1 MPSLCPHAAA
11 STPPDRTRPQLPALL
26 AAILA
31 SGLITGCNGGDD
43 GVAINSKPVFVGAV
57 TKTSYDGA
65 GDDLLTA
72 GLGKTGLAGASPV
85 AANPTAP
92 TAAELR
98 KIALW
103 NNYRAIVD
111 IAANGGY
118 GTLYGPNIDVNGG
131 NTLGEGKVA
140 GVEYLAYADDGSGRK
155 NVTMLVQIPTSFKRD
170 RACVVTATS
179 SGSRGVYGAIGSAGE
194 WGLKHGCAVAYT
206 DKGTGNGVHDLATNT
221 VNLQNGTR
229 TGATAAGTASNFTA
243 SLTAD
248 ELSAF
253 NTAHPSRIAVKHAHS
268 QQNPEKDW
276 GQDTLK
282 TVRFALW
289 ALNDHLGDRLADG
302 SAIVTF
308 KPDNTIVIASSVSNG
323 AGAALA
329 AAEQDTDGLID
340 GVAVSEPNVQL
351 PPNPSLVVKRGSTS
365 LTGAGRGLYDYFSL
379 ANLYQPCATLATGA
393 AGSPGAAFV
402 PSANATNRCA
412 ALKAK
417 GLLTTATA
425 AEQAEE
431 SMTLLRN
438 AGWQPESDALHAS
451 HYAFATSSIVMTY
464 ANAHGRFSVK
474 DNVCGFSFAGV
485 DAAGKPAP
493 VAAASLAQVFGTG
506 NGVPPSSGIQIINN
520 NSVGGPVRD
529 AVSVS
534 PSTGQLDFNV
544 DGAVCQRSLF
554 TGSDAQAT
562 RVQAGVKEVLRT
574 ANLRGKPA
582 IIVHGRSDTL
592 VPVSFT
598 SRPYYGQNK
607 ITEGASSKLSYVEV
621 TNAQHFDAFI
631 DNAALPG
638 YDSRFVPLHVYYN
651 QALDRMWA
659 HLTQNAPLP
668 PSQLVRTIPRGG
680 TPGAAPAITAANVP
694 PISSTPATGD
704 LITFSGTTVTIPD

>member
-1 MPSLCPHAAA
+1 VRVN
-11 STPPDRTRPQLPALL
+11 T
-26 AAILA
+26 
-31 SGLITGCNGGDD
+31 
-43 GVAINSKPVFVGAV
+43 KPGFVGAV
-57 TKTSYDGA
+57 TKTTYDGA
-65 GDDLLTA
+65 SDDLLTA

-85 AANPTAP
+85 AASPSAP

-98 KIALW
+98 KIAIW

-111 IAANGGY
+111 IAASGGY

-140 GVEYLAYADDGSGRK
+140 GIEYLAYADDGTGRQ
-155 NVTMLVQIPTSFKRD
+155 NVTMLVQIPASFQRD
-170 RACVVTATS
+170 RACIVTATS

-194 WGLKHGCAVAYT
+194 WGLKRGCAVAYT

-221 VNLQNGTR
+221 VNGQNGVR
-229 TGATAAGTASNFTA
+229 FGAATLGNTSNFTA
-243 SLTAD
+243 ALTPA
-248 ELSAF
+248 ELLVF
-253 NTAHPSRIAVKHAHS
+253 NTAHPNRIAVKHAHS

-276 GQDTLK
+276 GGDTLNAI
-282 TVRFALW
+282 RFAFW
-289 ALNDHLGDRLADG
+289 ALNDHLGDKIADG
-302 SAIVTF
+302 SATQGF
-308 KPDNTIVIASSVSNG
+308 SSGNTIVIASSVSNG

-351 PPNPSLVVKRGSTS
+351 PPNPSLVVTRGSTT

-379 ANLYQPCATLATGA
+379 ANLYQPCATLAPSA

-402 PSANATNRCA
+402 PAALATNRCA
-412 ALKAK
+412 ALKSK
-417 GLLTTATA
+417 GLLSTATV

-431 SMTLLRN
+431 SMTILRN
-438 AGWQPESDALHAS
+438 AGWQPESDVLQAS
-451 HYAFATSSIVMTY
+451 HYAFATSSIVVTY
-464 ANAHGRFSVK
+464 SNSHGRFGVADSL
-474 DNVCGFSFAGV
+474 CGFSFAGV
-485 DAAGKPAP
+485 DAANKPAP

-520 NSVGGPVRD
+520 NAVGGPVRD

-534 PSTGQLDFNV
+534 PSTGVADFNV

-554 TGSDAQAT
+554 TGNDAQAV
-562 RVQAGVKEVLRT
+562 RLQAGIKEVQRT

-582 IIVHGRSDTL
+582 IIVHGRADAL
-592 VPVSFT
+592 VPVSFS

-607 ITEGASSKLSYVEV
+607 IAEGAASKLSYIEV

-631 DNAALPG
+631 GNALLPG
-638 YDSRFVPLHVYYN
+638 YDSRFVPLHVYFN
-651 QALDRMWA
+651 QAMDQMWA
-659 HLTQNAPLP
+659 HLTQKAPLP
-668 PSQLVRTIPRGG
+668 PSQVVRTTPRGG
-680 TPGAAPAITAANVP
+680 TAGAAPPITAANVP
-694 PISSTPATGD
+694 PISGTPAAGD